1 MCGDGTAREVHEEV
15 RDKIYMI
22 SEYISKTIVQP
33 SQNTI
38 SSSHA
43 MMWQPTT
50 RNQVRKTGPCF
61 WLRFFNCGNSKP
73 LSAKS

>member
-1 MCGDGTAREVHEEV
+1 MCGDGTAREVHEVVERV

-33 SQNTI
+33 YQNTI

-43 MMWQPTT
+43 MVWQPTI
-50 RNQVRKTGPCF
+50 RN
-61 WLRFFNCGNSKP
+61 
-73 LSAKS
+73 